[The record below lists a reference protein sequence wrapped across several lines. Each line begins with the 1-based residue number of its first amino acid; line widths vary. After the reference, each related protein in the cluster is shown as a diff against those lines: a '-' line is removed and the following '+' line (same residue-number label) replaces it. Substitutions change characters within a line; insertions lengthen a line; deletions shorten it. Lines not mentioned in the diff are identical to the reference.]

1 MEFSTD
7 TARFGAFSPCPLK
20 PALNSFV
27 FHELVWGKKREHKG
41 ANIFYCQVMLLK
53 KKKKQLTLKSDIIS
67 LKKERVNISGGW
79 EEGGKP

>member
-27 FHELVWGKKREHKG
+27 FRELVWGKKREHKG

-53 KKKKQLTLKSDIIS
+53 KKNNKTA
-67 LKKERVNISGGW
+67 NI
-79 EEGGKP
+79 EI